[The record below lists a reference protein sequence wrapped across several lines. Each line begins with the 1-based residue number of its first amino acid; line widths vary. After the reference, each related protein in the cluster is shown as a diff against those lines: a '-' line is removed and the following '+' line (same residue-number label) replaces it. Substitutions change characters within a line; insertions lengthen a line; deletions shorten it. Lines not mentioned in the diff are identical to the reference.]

1 MLFEL
6 FADCQKFFVGFRHF
20 LFEHGNLVRRAD
32 ARDDVFTLRVYK
44 IFAVENVFAIGGV
57 ARKGNTCCARFAFIS
72 KDHRLDVYGSSPA
85 CGDIVFLAVDYRPLV
100 HPRIKDSA
108 DCAPKLFVNVLRE
121 GISRAAFNECL
132 VALYEFFKVVDGEVG
147 VHFCA
152 DFGF

>member
-6 FADCQKFFVGFRHF
+6 FADCQKFFVSFRHF
-20 LFEHGNLVRRAD
+20 LFEHGNLVRRAN

-44 IFAVENVFAIGGV
+44 VFAVENVFAIGGV
-57 ARKGNTCCARFAFIS
+57 ARKGDACCARFALVAEH
-72 KDHRLDVYGSSPA
+72 HRLDVYGSSPT
-85 CGDIVFLAVDYRPLV
+85 CWDIIFLAVNYSPFV
-100 HPRIKDSA
+100 HPRIKYCA

-121 GISRAAFNECL
+121 GFSRAVFNESFI
-132 VALYEFFKVVDGEVG
+132 AIYEFFEIVDGEVS